1 MKRQILWLAGGML
14 ILAGC
19 GKSEPAAETAA
30 EPILTVEAVAVQ
42 TQSIR
47 ELLPLD
53 GSYVLSPGD
62 FAKLAP
68 AASGKLLNVF
78 FKEGDRV
85 RKGQLLARIDTTV
98 LDAQR
103 SSASMGAASAQA
115 QARQSEAT
123 LRASSA
129 DFTATVRAAEL
140 NLQAVI
146 AERDANVA
154 QAKVELDKLRAG
166 ARPQEISQAEQAVRQ
181 AQVNR
186 EKALSDAERDK
197 KLLAEGYVSGQ
208 QAESSQAGF
217 EVADSALIQAKEQL
231 AITKLGARAED
242 IRAAEL
248 RFNSATNLGDKRV
261 EAAKASLVQARE
273 GRLMLEAKAREVD
286 AARLGAIQKS
296 SDNAAA
302 AGLAANGEIRAPFDG
317 IVVRRLLGP
326 GDSADQTTPVFEI
339 ARKGATVEFSG
350 HVAAR
355 NVAQLAEGMSAITE
369 QVPSAKGVV
378 RSVGVADNLTG
389 QASIRIVF
397 GQVPAGV
404 SAGTFAR
411 LQVVLNSI
419 PDAIAVPEGA
429 VVTREDKHVVF
440 VINGSVAK
448 MQEVQIGPTDSG
460 RVAILKGL
468 KRGQKVVLVGQHE
481 LSDGA
486 KVEEA
491 KAEAGK

>member
-1 MKRQILWLAGGML
+1 MKRQILWLVGGVL

-19 GKSEPAAETAA
+19 AKSGPDAEKADEPV
-30 EPILTVEAVAVQ
+30 LTVESAVVQ
-42 TQSIR
+42 TQAIR
-47 ELLPLD
+47 EMLPLD

-68 AASGKLLNVF
+68 TASGKLTYVY

-98 LDAQR
+98 LDALR

-115 QARQSEAT
+115 QARQSEVT

-129 DFTATVRAAEL
+129 DYTATVKAAEL

-166 ARPQEISQAEQAVRQ
+166 ARPQEISQAEQVVRQ

-186 EKALSDAERDK
+186 DKARSDAERDK

-208 QAESSQAGF
+208 QAEASQAGF
-217 EVADSALIQAKEQL
+217 EVAESALVQAKDQL
-231 AITKLGARAED
+231 ALTKLGARAED
-242 IRAAEL
+242 IRASEL
-248 RFNSATNLGDKRV
+248 RYTAAKNLGDKRI
-261 EAAKASLVQARE
+261 EAAKASVDQARQ
-273 GRLMLEAKAREVD
+273 GRLMLEAKSREVD
-286 AARLGAIQKS
+286 AARLGATQKG
-296 SDNAAA
+296 SDSTAAA
-302 AGLAANGEIRAPFDG
+302 SLAANGEIRAPFDG
-317 IVVRRLLGP
+317 IIVRRLLGP
-326 GDSADQTTPVFEI
+326 GDSADQTTPVLEI
-339 ARKGATVEFSG
+339 ARKGATVEFLG

-369 QVPSAKGVV
+369 QGPTAKGVV
-378 RSVGVADNLTG
+378 RSVGVADNQTG
-389 QASIRIVF
+389 QTSIRIVF
-397 GQVPAGV
+397 GQVPPGV

-411 LQVVLNSI
+411 LKVVLRTI
-419 PDAIAVPEGA
+419 PDAISVPEGA
-429 VVTREDKHVVF
+429 VVTREEKHVVF
-440 VINGSVAK
+440 VIDSGVAK
-448 MQEVQIGPTDSG
+448 MQEVEIGPTDSG
-460 RVAILKGL
+460 RVAIIQGL
-468 KRGQKVVLVGQHE
+468 KSGQKVVLVGQHE

-491 KAEAGK
+491 KAEADK